1 MAHLIKY
8 TDVDILRQDIRVL
21 KRVNLAVDPGE
32 FIYITGKVGSGK
44 SSLLKTMYAEVP
56 VAAGTAEV
64 MGYDLGNIK
73 SAEIPFLR
81 RQVGIVFQDFR
92 LLNDRNIYE
101 NLKFVLDATGWKD
114 KNSMKERIETTL
126 RQMGML
132 NKGYKMPYELSGG
145 EQQRVVIARAMLNDP
160 QLLIADEPTG
170 NLDPITAAQIMKR
183 LQEIQQ
189 QGTTVIVATHNLG
202 LIDQFPGR
210 VLKCAD
216 RSISEQILNQSFL
229 QSIG

>member
-1 MAHLIKY
+1 MSHLIKY

-21 KRVNLAVDPGE
+21 KRVILTVDPGE

-64 MGYDLGNIK
+64 MGYDLVNIK

-170 NLDPITAAQIMKR
+170 NLDPVTAAQIMKR

-216 RSISEQILNQSFL
+216 RSISE
-229 QSIG
+229 

>member
-1 MAHLIKY
+1 MSHLIKY

-21 KRVNLAVDPGE
+21 KRVNLTVDQGE

-170 NLDPITAAQIMKR
+170 NLDPVTAAQIMKR

-210 VLKCAD
+210 VLKCVD
-216 RSISEQILNQSFL
+216 RSISE
-229 QSIG
+229 

>member
-160 QLLIADEPTG
+160 KLLIADEPTG
-170 NLDPITAAQIMKR
+170 NLDPVTAAQIMKR

-216 RSISEQILNQSFL
+216 RSISE
-229 QSIG
+229 

>member
-21 KRVNLAVDPGE
+21 KRINLTVDPGE

-114 KNSMKERIETTL
+114 KNNMKERIETTL

-170 NLDPITAAQIMKR
+170 NLDPVTAAQIMKR

-202 LIDQFPGR
+202 LIDKFPGR

-216 RSISEQILNQSFL
+216 RSISE
-229 QSIG
+229 

>member
-114 KNSMKERIETTL
+114 KNSMKERIESTL

-170 NLDPITAAQIMKR
+170 NLDPVTAAQIMKR

-216 RSISEQILNQSFL
+216 RSISE
-229 QSIG
+229 

>member
-170 NLDPITAAQIMKR
+170 NLDPVTAAQIMKR

-210 VLKCAD
+210 LLKCAD
-216 RSISEQILNQSFL
+216 RSISE
-229 QSIG
+229 

>member
-21 KRVNLAVDPGE
+21 KRINLTVDPGE

-114 KNSMKERIETTL
+114 KNNMKERIETTL

-170 NLDPITAAQIMKR
+170 NLDPVTAAQIMKR

-202 LIDQFPGR
+202 LINQFPGR

-216 RSISEQILNQSFL
+216 RSISE
-229 QSIG
+229 

>member
-1 MAHLIKY
+1 
-8 TDVDILRQDIRVL
+8 
-21 KRVNLAVDPGE
+21 
-32 FIYITGKVGSGK
+32 
-44 SSLLKTMYAEVP
+44 
-56 VAAGTAEV
+56 

-170 NLDPITAAQIMKR
+170 NLDPVTAAQIMKR
-183 LQEIQQ
+183 
-189 QGTTVIVATHNLG
+189 
-202 LIDQFPGR
+202 
-210 VLKCAD
+210 
-216 RSISEQILNQSFL
+216 
-229 QSIG
+229 

>member
-170 NLDPITAAQIMKR
+170 NLDPVTAAQVMKR

-216 RSISEQILNQSFL
+216 RSISE
-229 QSIG
+229 

>member
-1 MAHLIKY
+1 MSHLIKY

-21 KRVNLAVDPGE
+21 KRVNLTVDPGE

-64 MGYDLGNIK
+64 MGYDLVNIK

-170 NLDPITAAQIMKR
+170 NLDPVTAAQIMKR

-216 RSISEQILNQSFL
+216 RSIYE
-229 QSIG
+229 

>member
-21 KRVNLAVDPGE
+21 KRINLTVDPGE

-170 NLDPITAAQIMKR
+170 NLDPVTAAQIMKR

-216 RSISEQILNQSFL
+216 RSISE
-229 QSIG
+229 

>member
-64 MGYDLGNIK
+64 MGYDLENIK

-170 NLDPITAAQIMKR
+170 NLDPVTAAQIMKR

-216 RSISEQILNQSFL
+216 RSISE
-229 QSIG
+229 

>member
-73 SAEIPFLR
+73 TAEIPFLR
-81 RQVGIVFQDFR
+81 RQVGIIFQDFR

-216 RSISEQILNQSFL
+216 RSISE
-229 QSIG
+229 

>member
-170 NLDPITAAQIMKR
+170 NLDPVTAAQIIKR

-216 RSISEQILNQSFL
+216 RSISE
-229 QSIG
+229 

>member
-56 VAAGTAEV
+56 VPAGTAEV

-73 SAEIPFLR
+73 SADIPFLR

-170 NLDPITAAQIMKR
+170 NLDPVTAAQIMKR

-216 RSISEQILNQSFL
+216 RSISE
-229 QSIG
+229 

>member
-21 KRVNLAVDPGE
+21 KRVNLTVDPGE

-170 NLDPITAAQIMKR
+170 NLDPVTAAQIMKR

-216 RSISEQILNQSFL
+216 RSISE
-229 QSIG
+229 

>member
-21 KRVNLAVDPGE
+21 KRVNLAVDHGE

-170 NLDPITAAQIMKR
+170 NLDPVTAAQIMKR

-216 RSISEQILNQSFL
+216 RSISE
-229 QSIG
+229 

>member
-21 KRVNLAVDPGE
+21 KRVNLTVNPGE

-170 NLDPITAAQIMKR
+170 NLDPVTAAQIMKR

-216 RSISEQILNQSFL
+216 RSISE
-229 QSIG
+229 

>member
-114 KNSMKERIETTL
+114 KNSMKERIETNL

-170 NLDPITAAQIMKR
+170 NLDPVTAAQIMKR

-216 RSISEQILNQSFL
+216 RSISE
-229 QSIG
+229 

>member
-114 KNSMKERIETTL
+114 KNSMKERLKKCIYCYMMVLE
-126 RQMGML
+126 
-132 NKGYKMPYELSGG
+132 
-145 EQQRVVIARAMLNDP
+145 RAKP
-160 QLLIADEPTG
+160 A
-170 NLDPITAAQIMKR
+170 
-183 LQEIQQ
+183 
-189 QGTTVIVATHNLG
+189 
-202 LIDQFPGR
+202 
-210 VLKCAD
+210 
-216 RSISEQILNQSFL
+216 
-229 QSIG
+229 

>member
-44 SSLLKTMYAEVP
+44 SSLLKTMYAEVS

-170 NLDPITAAQIMKR
+170 NLDPVTAAQIMKR

-216 RSISEQILNQSFL
+216 RSISE
-229 QSIG
+229 

>member
-21 KRVNLAVDPGE
+21 KRVNLAVDLGE

-170 NLDPITAAQIMKR
+170 NLDPVTAAQIMKR

-216 RSISEQILNQSFL
+216 RSISE
-229 QSIG
+229 

>member
-64 MGYDLGNIK
+64 MGYDLGYIK

-81 RQVGIVFQDFR
+81 RQGGIVFQDFR
-92 LLNDRNIYE
+92 
-101 NLKFVLDATGWKD
+101 
-114 KNSMKERIETTL
+114 
-126 RQMGML
+126 
-132 NKGYKMPYELSGG
+132 
-145 EQQRVVIARAMLNDP
+145 
-160 QLLIADEPTG
+160 
-170 NLDPITAAQIMKR
+170 
-183 LQEIQQ
+183 
-189 QGTTVIVATHNLG
+189 
-202 LIDQFPGR
+202 
-210 VLKCAD
+210 
-216 RSISEQILNQSFL
+216 
-229 QSIG
+229 

>member
-64 MGYDLGNIK
+64 MGYELGNIK

-170 NLDPITAAQIMKR
+170 NLDPVTAAQIMKR

-216 RSISEQILNQSFL
+216 RSISE
-229 QSIG
+229 

>member
-21 KRVNLAVDPGE
+21 KRVNLTVDPGE

-170 NLDPITAAQIMKR
+170 NLDTVTAAQIMKR

-216 RSISEQILNQSFL
+216 RSISE
-229 QSIG
+229 

>member
-21 KRVNLAVDPGE
+21 KRVNLTVDQGE

-170 NLDPITAAQIMKR
+170 NLDPVTAAQIMKR

-216 RSISEQILNQSFL
+216 RSISE
-229 QSIG
+229 

>member
-1 MAHLIKY
+1 
-8 TDVDILRQDIRVL
+8 
-21 KRVNLAVDPGE
+21 
-32 FIYITGKVGSGK
+32 
-44 SSLLKTMYAEVP
+44 
-56 VAAGTAEV
+56 

-170 NLDPITAAQIMKR
+170 NLDPVTAAQIMKR

-216 RSISEQILNQSFL
+216 RSISE
-229 QSIG
+229 

>member
-8 TDVDILRQDIRVL
+8 TDADILRQDIRVL
-21 KRVNLAVDPGE
+21 KRVNLTVDPGE

-170 NLDPITAAQIMKR
+170 NLDPVTAAQIMKR

-216 RSISEQILNQSFL
+216 RSISE
-229 QSIG
+229 